1 MRLDLSKYGSS
12 VVSLYSVISGWFSIF
27 SGKFR
32 SKYNQHSVEDLK
44 YIELLAISDVF
55 TDTEMGE

>member
-44 YIELLAISDVF
+44 LH
-55 TDTEMGE
+55 